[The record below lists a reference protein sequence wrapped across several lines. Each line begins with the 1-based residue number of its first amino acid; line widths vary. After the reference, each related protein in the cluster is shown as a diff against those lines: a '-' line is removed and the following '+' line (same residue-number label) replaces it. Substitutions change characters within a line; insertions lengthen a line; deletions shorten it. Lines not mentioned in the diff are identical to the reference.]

1 MYKNHTGNTILSSN
15 KNITNTMNKADLVKS
30 IANKT
35 GLSKSKSNEVID
47 AFITSVT
54 ESLSNG
60 DKVTL
65 VGFGTFTT
73 SKRGARKGRN
83 PKTGEVINVSAK
95 TVARFK
101 AGSDLS
107 RSVN

>member
-1 MYKNHTGNTILSSN
+1 
-15 KNITNTMNKADLVKS
+15 MNKTDLVNS
-30 IANKT
+30 IAKQT

-47 AFITSVT
+47 VLVDAVT

-60 DKVTL
+60 EKVTL

-73 SKRGARKGRN
+73 SQREARKGRN
-83 PKTGEVINVSAK
+83 PKTGEVINISAK

-107 RSVN
+107 KSVN